1 METPPEQPKPV
12 STAPG
17 SDLPHQAQTPDPGIA
32 DYAHMIQ
39 HLFRVGQT
47 LCGQTHGVVDRLS
60 QEVLVVTQEH
70 AQLVL
75 RHQNSSDETSLS
87 SPALAASFSVQFRDR
102 IYGTLSVAPDPAEPT
117 RPALPLPLAHL
128 LAQTCGW
135 LLYTFEVSAFLQG
148 QPQAS
153 KQQARTS
160 LTKRERDVLA
170 LICRGYDQKALAREL
185 SITPGTLSKHRQH
198 IYEKLGV
205 HNEHDAVL
213 AAYLAGLFSPLEEIS
228 G

>member
-87 SPALAASFSVQFRDR
+87 SPALAASFSVQF
-102 IYGTLSVAPDPAEPT
+102 
-117 RPALPLPLAHL
+117 
-128 LAQTCGW
+128 
-135 LLYTFEVSAFLQG
+135 
-148 QPQAS
+148 
-153 KQQARTS
+153 
-160 LTKRERDVLA
+160 
-170 LICRGYDQKALAREL
+170 
-185 SITPGTLSKHRQH
+185 
-198 IYEKLGV
+198 
-205 HNEHDAVL
+205 
-213 AAYLAGLFSPLEEIS
+213 
-228 G
+228 